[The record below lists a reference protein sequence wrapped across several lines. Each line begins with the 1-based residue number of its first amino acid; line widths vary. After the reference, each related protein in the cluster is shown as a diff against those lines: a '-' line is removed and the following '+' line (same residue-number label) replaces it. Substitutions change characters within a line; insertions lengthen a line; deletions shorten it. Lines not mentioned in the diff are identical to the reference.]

1 MYQGELMLSAASK
14 IFSVTISILPL
25 RASHRLLP
33 PAVADRV
40 AALPMKE
47 DRRGKIKSYPPATH
61 SDFNRGRISYQFAT
75 NSRIFC
81 SQASLSAAGRK
92 EASMELLASCAM
104 SALDRPR

>member
-61 SDFNRGRISYQFAT
+61 SDFNRGPFHSTCSRPDAAEAIVSASARHRLLT
-75 NSRIFC
+75 NSLPRRC
-81 SQASLSAAGRK
+81 
-92 EASMELLASCAM
+92 LASP
-104 SALDRPR
+104 SGEER

>member
-61 SDFNRGRISYQFAT
+61 SDFNRGCVESDPNGEGRRAEDARFEDMKSPYD
-75 NSRIFC
+75 NS
-81 SQASLSAAGRK
+81 SL
-92 EASMELLASCAM
+92 
-104 SALDRPR
+104 LDRREAA